1 MAESDLSEYERLGN
15 DGDLCRSADTMKAK
29 LSLMAGR
36 YNEGKALDAV
46 LRRIEARDR
55 ALRMNDGRSP
65 DELND
70 PDPLRRVDYACTVGD
85 VLYAFEHTGI
95 EPFGNQI
102 ELEVHNK
109 KLFGPVNERFD
120 HRTDRELWEL
130 HVPVEASAG
139 LTGDQ
144 VNRVRDALI
153 KWIEENAPRFPV
165 TQLYDRYA
173 NPSLGETPPDVPF
186 PVSLHRG
193 SLDGPHFPRE
203 HPLCGRFMVKYF
215 VSGDLEQAR
224 TARLQKACEAKF
236 PKLAKWKRDAGA
248 RTVLVLEENDI
259 SLTNHQRV
267 ADALGPAE
275 ATMADTPDE
284 IFLVSTHIA
293 NTWWVTCL
301 RRAGKSYY
309 DDGERFHEVDPATL
323 NRLTLR

>member
-1 MAESDLSEYERLGN
+1 
-15 DGDLCRSADTMKAK
+15 
-29 LSLMAGR
+29 
-36 YNEGKALDAV
+36 
-46 LRRIEARDR
+46 
-55 ALRMNDGRSP
+55 
-65 DELND
+65 
-70 PDPLRRVDYACTVGD
+70 
-85 VLYAFEHTGI
+85 
-95 EPFGNQI
+95 
-102 ELEVHNK
+102 
-109 KLFGPVNERFD
+109 
-120 HRTDRELWEL
+120 
-130 HVPVEASAG
+130 
-139 LTGDQ
+139 
-144 VNRVRDALI
+144 
-153 KWIEENAPRFPV
+153 
-165 TQLYDRYA
+165 
-173 NPSLGETPPDVPF
+173 
-186 PVSLHRG
+186 
-193 SLDGPHFPRE
+193 
-203 HPLCGRFMVKYF
+203 MVKYF